1 MKFLII
7 AMMVMCFNIV
17 SVAQQSISDRIN
29 ALIPI
34 LITVESNGREKVV
47 GDSGKAKGVLQIHEI
62 YVKDVNRIYKTAF
75 SHDDTFDRNKAII
88 ITRLYL
94 THYGKCYEQKTGNTA
109 TFEVLSRIHNGG
121 PIGYLKKSTDKHW
134 NKISLLI

>member
-1 MKFLII
+1 
-7 AMMVMCFNIV
+7 MMVVCFNIV

-47 GDSGKAKGVLQIHEI
+47 GDSGKAKGILQLHAV
-62 YVKDVNRIYKTAF
+62 YVDDVNRIYKTSF
-75 SHDDTFDRNKAII
+75 KHDDAFDRNKAII

-94 THYGKCYEQKTGNTA
+94 THYGKHYERKTGNIA

-121 PIGYLKKSTDKHW
+121 PTGYLKKSTDGYW
-134 NKISLLI
+134 NKIKPLIQ